1 MSDAPDRTLFAK
13 VRDPANRADPY
24 PLYARLRAQPVACQ
38 DDGNDDRI
46 WVASGYAAI
55 RALLHDPRVSSEDLP
70 PAEHPPTGNPIKD
83 WIVNPL
89 KDWITDRHRPFI
101 FRDPPDHGALRR
113 QVMGQ
118 FTVTRVR
125 GMKRRTE
132 ALVAQCLDRCAGCR
146 HVDLVD
152 DLAYPLPVTVI
163 CDLLGVPREDEP
175 RFHAWATQLATA
187 LEPESRRDEALRARN
202 TETFDAIAD
211 YMRDL
216 IREKRRAPKDD
227 LLSGL
232 ATATDPEAGRMSD
245 PDLIA
250 TAILLLIAGHETTVN
265 LITNGMLTLLR
276 HPGELARLRAD
287 PERAPRVI
295 EELLRYEPPV
305 QFRTRLTRAPIP
317 VAGTMIPAGVPLV
330 LLFAAGNRDPERF
343 PDPDR
348 FDPDREDNQHFGFG
362 GALHYCVGAPLAR
375 IEAEAALTALAA
387 RLSNPRLAE
396 DPPPYRP
403 GASLRGPKRL
413 LLRIDGIG

>member
-1 MSDAPDRTLFAK
+1 MTDGPDGTLFATI
-13 VRDPANRADPY
+13 RDPANRADPY
-24 PLYARLRAQPVACQ
+24 PLYARLRARPVARQ
-38 DDGNDDRI
+38 DDGTI
-46 WVASGYAAI
+46 VASGYAAI

-70 PAEHPPTGNPIKD
+70 PAEHPPTGNPVKD

-118 FTVTRVR
+118 FTVARVR

-132 ALVAQCLDRCAGCR
+132 SLVAQCLDRCTGR
-146 HVDLVD
+146 REFDLVD

-163 CDLLGVPREDEP
+163 CDLLGVPPRDEP

-187 LEPESRRDEALRARN
+187 LEPESRHDAALRARN

-216 IREKRRAPKDD
+216 IREKRRAPADD

-232 ATATDPEAGRMSD
+232 ATAKDPEAGRMSD
-245 PDLIA
+245 PDLVA

-265 LITNGMLTLLR
+265 LIANGMLTLLR
-276 HPGELARLRAD
+276 HPAELARLRAE
-287 PERAPRVI
+287 PGRAPRVI
-295 EELLRYEPPV
+295 EEVLRYEPPV
-305 QFRTRLTRAPIP
+305 QFRTRLALAPIP
-317 VAGTMIPAGVPLV
+317 VAGTVIPEGAPLV
-330 LLFAAGNRDPERF
+330 LLFAAGNRDPARF

-348 FDPDREDNQHFGFG
+348 FDPDREDNQHLGFG
-362 GALHYCVGAPLAR
+362 GALHYCIGAPLAR

-387 RLSNPRLAE
+387 RLSHPRLVE

-403 GASLRGPKRL
+403 GASLRGPQRL
-413 LLRIDGIG
+413 LLHVDGIG

>member
-1 MSDAPDRTLFAK
+1 MTDTDGTLFAQ

-24 PLYARLRAQPVACQ
+24 PLYTRLRAQPVARQ
-38 DDGNDDRI
+38 DDGT

-70 PAEHPPTGNPIKD
+70 PAEHPATGNPIKD
-83 WIVNPL
+83 FFVNPI

-101 FRDPPDHGALRR
+101 FRDPPDHGLLRR

-118 FTVTRVR
+118 FTVARVR
-125 GMKRRTE
+125 GMKQRTE
-132 ALVAQCLDRCAGCR
+132 ALVDECLRARAGATR
-146 HVDLVD
+146 FDLVD

-163 CDLLGVPREDEP
+163 CEMLGVPREDEA

-187 LEPESRRDEALRARN
+187 LEPESRNDEDLRARN
-202 TETFDAIAD
+202 TETFDAIAA

-216 IREKRRAPKDD
+216 IREKRRAPADD
-227 LLSGL
+227 MLSGL
-232 ATATDPEAGRMSD
+232 ATTKDAQAGRMSD
-245 PDLIA
+245 PDLVA

-276 HPGELARLRAD
+276 HPDELARLRAD

-305 QFRTRLTRAPIP
+305 HFRTRLTRAPIP
-317 VAGTMIPAGVPLV
+317 VGDVTIPEGVPLV
-330 LLFAAGNRDPERF
+330 LLFAAGNRDPARF

-375 IEAEAALTALAA
+375 IEAEAALTALVA
-387 RLSNPRLAE
+387 RLREPRLVE
-396 DPPPYRP
+396 DPPPYRA
-403 GASLRGPKRL
+403 GASLRGPERL
-413 LLRIDGIG
+413 LLDIRGIA

>member
-1 MSDAPDRTLFAK
+1 MTDADPTLFAQ

-24 PLYARLRAQPVACQ
+24 PLYARLRAHPVARQ
-38 DDGNDDRI
+38 DDGL

-55 RALLHDPRVSSEDLP
+55 RALLHDPRVSSQDLP
-70 PAEHPPTGNPIKD
+70 RSEHPRTGNPVKD
-83 WIVNPL
+83 WVVNPL
-89 KDWITDRHRPFI
+89 KDWIINRHRPFI
-101 FRDPPDHGALRR
+101 FRDPPAHDALRR

-118 FTVTRVR
+118 FTVSRVR

-132 ALVAQCLDRCAGCR
+132 ALVAEHLEACAGCTPFN
-146 HVDLVD
+146 LVD

-163 CDLLGVPREDEP
+163 CELLGVPREDEP
-175 RFHAWATQLATA
+175 RFHGWATQLATA
-187 LEPESRRDEALRARN
+187 LEPESRTDPAVHARN
-202 TETFDAIAD
+202 VATFDAIAD

-216 IREKRRAPKDD
+216 IRAKRRRPADD

-245 PDLIA
+245 PDLVA
-250 TAILLLIAGHETTVN
+250 TAVLLLIAGHETTVN

-276 HPGELARLRAD
+276 CPDELARLRAD

-305 QFRTRLTRAPIP
+305 HFRTRLALAPIP
-317 VAGTMIPAGVPLV
+317 IGGAVIPEGAPLV
-330 LLFAAGNRDPERF
+330 LLFAAGSRDPARF
-343 PDPDR
+343 PLPDR

-375 IEAEAALTALAA
+375 IEAEAALTALAT
-387 RLSNPRLAE
+387 RLRAPRLAE

-403 GASLRGPKRL
+403 GASLRGPQRL
-413 LLRIDGIG
+413 LLHIDGVD